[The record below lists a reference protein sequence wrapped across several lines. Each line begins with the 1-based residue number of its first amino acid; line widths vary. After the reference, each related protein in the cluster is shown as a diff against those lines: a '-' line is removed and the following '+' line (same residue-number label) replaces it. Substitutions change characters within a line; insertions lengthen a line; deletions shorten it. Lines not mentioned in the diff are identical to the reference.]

1 MPTSDETWTLAEHDV
16 PVYRSGEG
24 GRALILIH
32 EVWGVDG
39 HIRSVADRYAAEGYS
54 VVAPELL
61 ADSGLLEQLDEEQRA
76 DYDHPVRRLPRQV
89 ELRTFF
95 APVFTPEHA
104 TRTVAILRALVERLL
119 RQEGA
124 TSVSVTGFC
133 YGGTFSWALALA
145 EPRLAAAVPFYGH
158 VIASAEEL
166 GALQVPVLAFLG
178 DQDAPLVEQVPRL
191 REATEGK
198 DVEVVVYPG
207 AGHAFFNDAN
217 EQTYQAEAATDAWPR
232 ALAFLGA
239 HAG

>member
-1 MPTSDETWTLAEHDV
+1 MPTSDETWTLADHDV

-61 ADSGLLEQLDEEQRA
+61 AESGLLEQLDTEQRA

-104 TRTVAILRALVERLL
+104 TRTVTILRALVERLL
-119 RQEGA
+119 RQEGT
-124 TSVSVTGFC
+124 TSVSITGFC

-158 VIASAEEL
+158 NTASAEEL
-166 GALQVPVLAFLG
+166 AALQVPVLAFYG
-178 DQDAPLVEQVPRL
+178 DEDAPLMAQVPGIQ
-191 REATEGK
+191 EATAGE
-198 DVEVVVYPG
+198 DVELVVYPG

-217 EQTYQAEAATDAWPR
+217 EAMYRPDAAADAWSR
-232 ALAFLGA
+232 ALAFLRE
-239 HAG
+239 HAA

>member
-1 MPTSDETWTLAEHDV
+1 MPTSDETWTLADHDV
-16 PVYRSGEG
+16 PVYCSGEG
-24 GRALILIH
+24 GRVLILIH

-39 HIRSVADRYAAEGYS
+39 HIRSVADRYAAEGFR

-61 ADSGLLEQLDEEQRA
+61 ADSGLLEQLETEQRA

-95 APVFTPEHA
+95 APVFTPQHA
-104 TRTVAILRALVERLL
+104 VRTIAILRALVERLL
-119 RQEGA
+119 REEGT

-145 EPRLAAAVPFYGH
+145 EPRVAAAVPFYGH
-158 VIASAEEL
+158 NTASAEEL
-166 GALQVPVLAFLG
+166 GSLRVPVLAFYG
-178 DQDAPLVEQVPRL
+178 DQDAPLMAQVPGI
-191 REATEGK
+191 REATAGK
-198 DVEVVVYPG
+198 DVEIVVYPG

-217 EQTYQAEAATDAWPR
+217 EGMYRADAATDAWPR
-232 ALAFLGA
+232 ALAFLRE

>member
-24 GRALILIH
+24 GRALILVH

-39 HIRSVADRYAAEGYS
+39 HIRSVADRYAAEGFA

-61 ADSGLLEQLDEEQRA
+61 AESGLLEQLDTEQRA

-95 APVFTPEHA
+95 APVFTPQHA

-124 TSVSVTGFC
+124 TSVSITGFC

-158 VIASAEEL
+158 NTASAAAL
-166 GALQVPVLAFLG
+166 AALQVPVLAFYG
-178 DQDAPLVEQVPRL
+178 DRDTPLMEQVPGI
-191 REATEGK
+191 REAVAGK
-198 DVEVVVYPG
+198 DVELVVYPG

-217 EQTYQAEAATDAWPR
+217 EGAFDAEAAGDAWPR
-232 ALAFLGA
+232 ALEFLRA
-239 HAG
+239 HAV